1 MKIYLAG
8 IIGGGT
14 KVNEK
19 YIKLLGTNHR
29 LSSYHYK
36 KETLDMFT
44 IYKEKQ
50 NENRG
55 TEEDRRNFEASF

>member
-19 YIKLLGTNHR
+19 YIKMLGTNHR

-50 NENRG
+50 NEDKDN
-55 TEEDRRNFEASF
+55 